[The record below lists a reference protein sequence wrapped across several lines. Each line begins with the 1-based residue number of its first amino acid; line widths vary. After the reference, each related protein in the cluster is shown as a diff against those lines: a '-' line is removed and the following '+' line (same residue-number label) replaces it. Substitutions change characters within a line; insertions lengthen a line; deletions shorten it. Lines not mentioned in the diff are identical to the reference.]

1 MSWDD
6 FNFYDSTPD
15 VSSVT
20 SAPIDYSAGFGE
32 WASPVDTLPQSF
44 PGTIGPD
51 PTLTPYTGSYSDVI
65 NSQGIYPSGGQ
76 ASVVNGGGYGQTVN
90 PDPSSPYGVGTA
102 DYRSPDQSLW
112 EKLFGS
118 DTSAGG
124 GGVGGLGLGGMPGL
138 LGLGS
143 LATGLIGALAGGGI
157 TGRTTYPM
165 SAAQR
170 AQAQYATQSL
180 EGLNPFIQGTSPLQQ
195 QQGSILSA
203 IASGQIPSEVSNF
216 VRASYA
222 PVLQNLWTD
231 AAHAGQSAGFYD
243 APATSPA
250 GGAILGPGLAQAQG
264 QMAGSILDQMNK
276 MPALYNT
283 PIQNQMDAA
292 KSQATGY
299 TNNFRSYQTPQQQS
313 VPLGAQVG
321 QGLSQG
327 LSGMGQGIQ
336 QNQQN
341 ANNQNFQNQM
351 MSYMLRNGGGN
362 QPMSGAPYD
371 FAPTYGG

>member
-6 FNFYDSTPD
+6 FDFYDSTPD

-32 WASPVDTLPQSF
+32 WTSPVDVLPQSY
-44 PGTIGPD
+44 PGTLGPD
-51 PTLTPYTGSYSDVI
+51 PTLGQYAGSYSDVI
-65 NSQGIYPSGGQ
+65 GSQGMYPSGGQ
-76 ASVVNGGGYGQTVN
+76 TSVVNGLGYDQTVN

-102 DYRSPDQSLW
+102 DYRSPDPSIW
-112 EKLFGS
+112 EKL
-118 DTSAGG
+118 TGG
-124 GGVGGLGLGGMPGL
+124 GAGIGSLGLGGMPGL
-138 LGLGS
+138 LGLGGIAS
-143 LATGLIGALAGGGI
+143 GLIGALAGGGV

-170 AQAQYATQSL
+170 AQSQYATQSL
-180 EGLNPFIQGTSPLQQ
+180 EGMTPFIQGTSPLQQ

-276 MPALYNT
+276 MPGLYNT
-283 PIQNQMDAA
+283 PISNQMNAA
-292 KSQATGY
+292 SNQASGY
-299 TNNFRSYQTPQQQS
+299 TNNFRSYPTTQQQS
-313 VPLGAQVG
+313 VPLGSQVG

-327 LSGMGQGIQ
+327 LLGMGQGIQ

-341 ANNQNFQNQM
+341 QQNQNFQNQM

>member
-44 PGTIGPD
+44 PGLPGPD

-65 NSQGIYPSGGQ
+65 NSQGTYPSGGQ

-102 DYRSPDQSLW
+102 DYRSPDPSIW
-112 EKLFGS
+112 EKL
-118 DTSAGG
+118 TGG
-124 GGVGGLGLGGMPGL
+124 GGVGGLGGAPGL
-138 LGLGS
+138 LGLG
-143 LATGLIGALAGGGI
+143 GIGAGLLGALMGGGV

-180 EGLNPFIQGTSPLQQ
+180 EGMTPFIQGTSPLQMQ
-195 QQGSILSA
+195 QNSILGN
-203 IASGQIPSEVSNF
+203 IAAGQIPPGYANLVA
-216 VRASYA
+216 RSYD
-222 PVLQNLWTD
+222 PQYQD
-231 AAHAGQSAGFYD
+231 AANRSIEAARQSGFYD
-243 APATSPA
+243 SPLSSPV
-250 GGAILGPGLAQAQG
+250 GGAIMGPAAAALQG
-264 QMAGSILDQMNK
+264 QQANSLLGVIQNF
-276 MPALYNT
+276 PGLYNT
-283 PIQNQMDAA
+283 PISNQMNAA
-292 KSQATGY
+292 SNQASGY
-299 TNNFRSYQTPQQQS
+299 TNNFRSYPTTQQQS
-313 VPLGAQVG
+313 VPLGAQVFNG
-321 QGLSQG
+321 VSQG

-341 ANNQNFQNQM
+341 QQNQNFQNQM

-362 QPMSGAPYD
+362 QPISGAPYD